1 MHDCIQVLSNT
12 VGKAMELTGGP
23 ETVKTTEFILTFD
36 KFFDCL
42 NVSQLDAGKRSRNA
56 FKSPY
61 RSGNDFR
68 IKVISGIQHG
78 IDAC

>member
-1 MHDCIQVLSNT
+1 MHNCIQVLSNT

-42 NVSQLDAGKRSRNA
+42 HNWMLGSDQEMHSSHHIVQEMILESR
-56 FKSPY
+56 
-61 RSGNDFR
+61 
-68 IKVISGIQHG
+68 
-78 IDAC
+78 